1 MKCCIFPRK
10 KFHSNGNRNHN
21 WILSWKYFY
30 TIAWLLVLNCAFV
43 LGFHLVPLLMKGSK
57 FHSSPHVLSMSMSI
71 EGVRG
76 RQLIDHSIAR
86 GFLSREGGKRKAT
99 PLLQPSLLRQ
109 LRVNSTRDRCPDY
122 YCCFFSSWAPIF
134 PTLLSASHAE
144 GIFPPLAHREESPS
158 FHRNPKNRMKCW
170 LFWRLLG

>member
-10 KFHSNGNRNHN
+10 KFHSNCNRNHN

-57 FHSSPHVLSMSMSI
+57 FHSFPHVLSMSMSI

-86 GFLSREGGKRKAT
+86 GFLSREGGGKKKSDAT
-99 PLLQPSLLRQ
+99 TTTLAASPASCQFYTRQMSWLLLLFLLQL
-109 LRVNSTRDRCPDY
+109 STNFPHAPLGFPRRGNISPI
-122 YCCFFSSWAPIF
+122 SS
-134 PTLLSASHAE
+134 
-144 GIFPPLAHREESPS
+144 
-158 FHRNPKNRMKCW
+158 
-170 LFWRLLG
+170 

>member
-10 KFHSNGNRNHN
+10 KFHSNCNRNHN

-57 FHSSPHVLSMSMSI
+57 FHSFPHVLSMSMSI

-86 GFLSREGGKRKAT
+86 GFLSREGGKEKRRHYYNPRCFASFVSILHAT
-99 PLLQPSLLRQ
+99 DVLIIIVVSSPAEHQ
-109 LRVNSTRDRCPDY
+109 
-122 YCCFFSSWAPIF
+122 FSPRSSRLPTPREYF
-134 PTLLSASHAE
+134 PH
-144 GIFPPLAHREESPS
+144 
-158 FHRNPKNRMKCW
+158 
-170 LFWRLLG
+170 